1 MSDEYILKQLDND
14 ANVIGYHPNLEYKKD
29 RTAVG
34 EALTSENT
42 EVNYDPE
49 KDTKLYTKTLN
60 GFADNTPSSVLS
72 NIQYVLKNI
81 NRLKQ
86 KLAKRFNEDQ
96 ALKQNPYYNGD
107 QTSDG
112 ILSDSEIIMNNARP
126 GEGYNPYN
134 DISQLIEAG
143 ENGDIAF
150 ADQFAE
156 QYDSIWGSVIPGLI
170 NKLSQIENKL
180 ANLNVAYSNTFYG
193 KPNISLQE
201 ARDIDASYVSNLKL
215 MERDGSNGTINYLT
229 LSFDS
234 ILNKTV
240 SYCVFQDNK
249 SAIQCA
255 KVIDSHE
262 ENQATSNDMDII
274 TKLFDD
280 IEKELD
286 VRSRG
291 YMRNEDQE
299 LVQKAMYNYYEKRK
313 NLNDVYSL
321 YRNNPESKFLGR
333 KTQEYTKNLTEA
345 VKNVNRVLL
354 YNQNY
359 LNHIT
364 ELETQ
369 KYNLQQIS
377 RSTSS
382 NS

>member
-14 ANVIGYHPNLEYKKD
+14 ANVIGYYPNLEYKKD

-42 EVNYDPE
+42 EVSYDPE

-72 NIQYVLKNI
+72 DIQYVLKNI

-96 ALKQNPYYNGD
+96 ALKQNPYYNGGK
-107 QTSDG
+107 TSDG

-143 ENGDIAF
+143 ENGDTAF

-156 QYDSIWGSVIPGLI
+156 QYDNIWGSVIPGLI

-193 KPNISLQE
+193 KPSISLQE

-321 YRNNPESKFLGR
+321 YRSNPESKFLGR